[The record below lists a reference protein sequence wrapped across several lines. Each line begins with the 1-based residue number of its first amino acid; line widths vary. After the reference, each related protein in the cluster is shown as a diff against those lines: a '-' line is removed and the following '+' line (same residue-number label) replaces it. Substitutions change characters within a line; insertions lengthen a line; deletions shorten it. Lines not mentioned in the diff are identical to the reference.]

1 MSPNI
6 KVDVVI
12 AAAGSGE
19 RMKTVNS
26 EIHKALLPYKVKPI
40 LWYIVSSISESQN
53 IGVLLGH
60 RATQIKNFLEISFP
74 HRNFTFIYVDD
85 WTSEKSGT
93 GYSLLAAKELVNE
106 SFWYLPCDGII
117 DGLIIDSHFEVELDQ
132 IFVQEI
138 DGTEA
143 SNYAWFPTQEAE
155 RNIKKFK
162 EFTED
167 DKVLAF
173 TGVMQINS
181 AADFFSRLEAS
192 ESNEF
197 IPALSE
203 QSELVRIS
211 SWKDFGTPE
220 KYYNAVNESDDFNF
234 TKRNELTYEL
244 PTTIVKWW
252 SDKRLP
258 LQKLSKP
265 KASPDIF
272 PLDVSILGPY
282 LYYTKVRG
290 ESFYESVTPQL
301 FSNLL
306 RHLGENLWVHSN
318 VEIRKDSLEFYE
330 SKSNERLAK
339 MLEQGLGTL
348 EQVTNINGI
357 SVERWEDHWMVF
369 DFQEIIENV
378 FTTKIHGDLQ
388 FDNIIYDQ
396 EVDKFCLI
404 DWRPNYGTEQVF
416 GDIYYDF
423 AKLLGGIKLN
433 YSQIKK
439 NNFEFN
445 YLDAAKVNFRVP
457 DAPNS
462 EALEKILKEYVESN
476 GFDFTRVKKLVP
488 LIYLNM
494 APLHESPFREIL
506 WCLFLVGSKDFL

>member
-19 RMKTVNS
+19 RMQTVNS
-26 EIHKALLPYKVKPI
+26 EIHKGLLPYNVKPI
-40 LWYIVSSISESQN
+40 LWYIVNSISESQD

-60 RATQIKNFLEISFP
+60 KATQIKYFLEISFP
-74 HRNFTFIYVDD
+74 LRDFTFIYVDD

-117 DGLIIDSHFEVELDQ
+117 DGLIIDSDFEVEFDQ
-132 IFVQEI
+132 IFVQETE
-138 DGTEA
+138 GAEA
-143 SNYAWFPTQEAE
+143 SNYAWFSTQETE
-155 RNIKKFK
+155 NNIKKFK
-162 EFTED
+162 EHTNDE
-167 DKVLAF
+167 KVLAF
-173 TGVMQINS
+173 TGVMRIKK

-192 ESNEF
+192 GSNEF

-203 QSELVRIS
+203 QSDLVRIKT
-211 SWKDFGTPE
+211 WQDFGTPE
-220 KYYNAVNESDDFNF
+220 KYHSALNESEEFNF
-234 TKRNELTYEL
+234 TKSNELTYEL

-252 SDKRLP
+252 SDARLP

-265 KASPDIF
+265 KASPDLF
-272 PLDVSILGPY
+272 PPDVSILGPY
-282 LYYTKVRG
+282 LYYTKVPG
-290 ESFYESVTPQL
+290 ESFYESVTPLL

-306 RHLGENLWVHSN
+306 EHLGKNLWVHSD

-330 SKSNERLAK
+330 IKSNERLAK
-339 MLEQGLGTL
+339 MVQQGLGAL
-348 EQVTNINGI
+348 EQVTNVNGLR
-357 SVERWEDHWMVF
+357 VKHWEEHWRVF
-369 DFQEIIENV
+369 DFPEIIENV
-378 FTTKIHGDLQ
+378 FTSRIHGDLQ

-396 EVDKFCLI
+396 ESSKFCLI
-404 DWRPNYGTEQVF
+404 DWRPSYGTQEVL

-433 YSQIKK
+433 YAQIKK

-445 YLDAAKVNFRVP
+445 FLDSTKVDFKVP
-457 DAPNS
+457 TSPNS
-462 EALEKILKEYVESN
+462 EVLEKILKEYVESN
-476 GFDFTRVKKLVP
+476 GFDFSRVKRLVP

-506 WCLFLVGSKDFL
+506 WCLFLAGSKDFL